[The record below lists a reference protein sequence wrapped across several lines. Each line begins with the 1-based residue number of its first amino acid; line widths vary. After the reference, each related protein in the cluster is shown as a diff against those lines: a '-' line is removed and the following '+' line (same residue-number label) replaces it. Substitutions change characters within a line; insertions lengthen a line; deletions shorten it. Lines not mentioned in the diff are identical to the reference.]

1 MSPYRVT
8 QTESGK
14 AWEYGLAS
22 TFANL
27 LNRTAFLV
35 PNGPCAK
42 SQKSYALL
50 PQDERNRIDRAAS
63 EAVLFLCDQ
72 DERLVNTESIV
83 IQSDREGQRGD
94 VRDILLYTDKEVIG
108 VSAKHR
114 HDALKHPRLS
124 DLIDFGSDW
133 YGVPCSET
141 YRSAIQ
147 PVFDDLRGRI
157 GKWSDLPDKHD
168 SYYIPILN
176 AFMQEVNEYADPDK
190 LLRYLLGRY
199 DFYKIIKENGNI
211 SLQSFNLNSHLEWG
225 SRVPLPQQIVQFSMK
240 PNSKTTAILHMDAGW
255 QLSFRIHNAKSA
267 IEPSLKFDVQLIG
280 IPQVLSQHEIPF
292 V

>member
-1 MSPYRVT
+1 MSTFRVS

-22 TFANL
+22 KFADL
-27 LNRTAFLV
+27 LNRNACLVVNSPCTISQAFYTRL
-35 PNGPCAK
+35 
-42 SQKSYALL
+42 SQY
-50 PQDERNRIDRAAS
+50 ERNQIDRAADK
-63 EAVLFLCDQ
+63 AVLFLREQ
-72 DERLVNTESIV
+72 DKRLINTERVV
-83 IQSDREGQRGD
+83 IQSDKEGQRGD

-114 HDALKHPRLS
+114 HAALKHPRLS

-133 YGVPCSET
+133 YGLPCSET
-141 YRSAIQ
+141 YRNAIQ

-157 GKWSDLPDKHD
+157 GKWSDLPDKYN

-225 SRVPLPQQIVQFSMK
+225 SSVPLPQEIVQFSMK

-255 QLSFRIHNAKSA
+255 QLSFRIHNAKST